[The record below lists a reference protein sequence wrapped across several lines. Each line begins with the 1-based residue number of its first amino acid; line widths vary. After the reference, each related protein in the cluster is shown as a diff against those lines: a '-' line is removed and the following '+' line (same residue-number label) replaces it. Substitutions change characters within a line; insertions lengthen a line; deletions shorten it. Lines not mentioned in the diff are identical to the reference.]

1 MIQINASII
10 AMYRLINIFIIL
22 FTLLV
27 TYGCQT
33 TSSTST
39 LNSTNRIQDNTI
51 ALSAAT
57 LNQLLDI
64 NIIEFDPGITGN
76 PSDYEKNG
84 IWPELRRAE
93 SRKFA
98 IDLKT
103 SLKKTKSFSGIY
115 VTPDQRYLADVS
127 VSGKIIKS
135 NGRDLEIEITTQ
147 DSTGKK
153 LINKKLYKGKVE
165 KGYYDNLRN
174 KGKDPFQELVFDK
187 VAADIIKSLTKQ
199 DLDNIKLV
207 TELRFAREM
216 NPSSFS
222 DAVVEK
228 NKIVFANFI
237 PASNDPM
244 YLRSK
249 NVRSKDLYF
258 RENMQTTY
266 DNFVSNMDESYDV
279 WRKASYDATI
289 KAEEA
294 KTAATLKGL
303 LGAALLIGSA
313 VAMGDSMDG
322 YYMDGGQYMAGF
334 AGAMLGAGILD
345 SALDDNEAA
354 KVHKESIIEVS
365 KSFDSDIAPSVIEM
379 EEKTVN
385 IDGTLTQQFIQWQEV
400 LKEIYNEQNSNIEDI
415 QIL

>member
-1 MIQINASII
+1 MN
-10 AMYRLINIFIIL
+10 RLINIFIIL
-22 FTLLV
+22 LTVLV

-33 TSSTST
+33 TQSTST
-39 LNSTNRIQDNTI
+39 LSSTNRIQNNTI
-51 ALSAAT
+51 ALSDAT
-57 LNQLLDI
+57 LSQTLDV
-64 NIIEFDPGITGN
+64 NIIEFNPGISGS
-76 PSDYEKNG
+76 PADYEENG

-127 VSGKIIKS
+127 ISGKILKS
-135 NGRDLEIEITTQ
+135 NGRDLHIEITAN
-147 DSTGKK
+147 DSTGKI
-153 LINKKLYKGKVE
+153 LINKKTYKGKVD

-174 KGKDPFQELVFDK
+174 KGKNPFEELVFDR
-187 VAADIIKSLTKQ
+187 VAADIIKNLQKQ
-199 DLDNIKLV
+199 DLNNIKLI

-216 NPSSFS
+216 NPSSFE

-228 NKIVFANFI
+228 NRLVSANFI

-258 RENMQTTY
+258 RENMQSTY
-266 DNFVSNMDESYDV
+266 DDFVNNMNESYEV
-279 WRKASYDATI
+279 WRSASYDATI

-294 KTAATLKGL
+294 KNAAAWKGV
-303 LGAALLIGSA
+303 LGAAILIGGA
-313 VAMGDSMDG
+313 IAMGDSMDG
-322 YYMDGGQYMAGF
+322 YYMDGGQYVAGLT
-334 AGAMLGAGILD
+334 GAVLGAGLLE
-345 SALDDNEAA
+345 SALGDNEEA
-354 KVHKESIIEVS
+354 KVHKETIAEVS

-379 EEKTVN
+379 EEKTVKL
-385 IDGTLTQQFIQWQEV
+385 DGTLTQQFIQWQEV

>member
-1 MIQINASII
+1 
-10 AMYRLINIFIIL
+10 MYRLINILIIL
-22 FTLLV
+22 LTVLV

-33 TSSTST
+33 TQSTST
-39 LNSTNRIQDNTI
+39 LSSTNRIQNNTI
-51 ALSAAT
+51 ALSALT
-57 LNQLLDI
+57 LSQTLDV
-64 NIIEFDPGITGN
+64 NIIEFNPGISGS
-76 PSDYEKNG
+76 PADYEENG

-127 VSGKIIKS
+127 IRGKILKS
-135 NGRDLEIEITTQ
+135 NGRDLQIEITVN
-147 DSTGKK
+147 DSTGKI
-153 LINKKLYKGKVE
+153 LINKKTYKGKVD

-174 KGKDPFQELVFDK
+174 KGKNPFEELVFDR
-187 VAADIIKSLTKQ
+187 VAADIIKKLQKQ
-199 DLDNIKLV
+199 DLNNIKLI

-216 NPSSFS
+216 NPSSFE

-228 NKIVFANFI
+228 NRLISANFI

-258 RENMQTTY
+258 RENMQSTY
-266 DNFVSNMDESYDV
+266 NDFVNNMNESYEV
-279 WRKASYDATI
+279 WRAASYDATI

-294 KTAATLKGL
+294 KNAAAWKGV
-303 LGAALLIGSA
+303 LGAAILIGGA
-313 VAMGDSMDG
+313 IAMGDSMDG
-322 YYMDGGQYMAGF
+322 YYMDGGQYVAGLT
-334 AGAMLGAGILD
+334 GAVLGAGLLD
-345 SALDDNEAA
+345 SALGDNEEA
-354 KVHKESIIEVS
+354 KVHKETIAEVS

-379 EEKTVN
+379 EEKTVEL
-385 IDGTLTQQFIQWQEV
+385 DGTLTQQFIQWQEV

>member
-1 MIQINASII
+1 
-10 AMYRLINIFIIL
+10 MYRLINILIIL
-22 FTLLV
+22 LTVLV
-27 TYGCQT
+27 TYGCET
-33 TSSTST
+33 TQSTST
-39 LNSTNRIQDNTI
+39 LSSTNRIQNNTI
-51 ALSAAT
+51 ALSDAT
-57 LNQLLDI
+57 LSQTLDV
-64 NIIEFDPGITGN
+64 NIIEFNPGISGS
-76 PSDYEKNG
+76 PADYEENG

-127 VSGKIIKS
+127 ISGKILKS
-135 NGRDLEIEITTQ
+135 NGRDLHIEITVN
-147 DSTGKK
+147 DSTGKT
-153 LINKKLYKGKVE
+153 LINKKTYKGKVD

-174 KGKDPFQELVFDK
+174 KGKNPFEELVFDR
-187 VAADIIKSLTKQ
+187 VAADIIKKLQKQ
-199 DLDNIKLV
+199 DLNNIKLI

-216 NPSSFS
+216 NPSSFK

-228 NKIVFANFI
+228 NKIVSANFI
-237 PASNDPM
+237 PAPNDPM

-258 RENMQTTY
+258 RENMQSTY
-266 DNFVSNMDESYDV
+266 VDFVNNMNESYEI
-279 WRKASYDATI
+279 WRTASYDATI

-294 KTAATLKGL
+294 KNAAAWKGV
-303 LGAALLIGSA
+303 LGAAILIGGA
-313 VAMGDSMDG
+313 IAMGDSMDG
-322 YYMDGGQYMAGF
+322 YYMDGGQYVAGLT
-334 AGAMLGAGILD
+334 GAVLGAGLLD
-345 SALDDNEAA
+345 SALGDNEEA
-354 KVHKESIIEVS
+354 KVHKETIAEVS

-379 EEKTVN
+379 EEKTVKL
-385 IDGTLTQQFIQWQEV
+385 DGTLTQQFIQWQEV

>member
-1 MIQINASII
+1 MN
-10 AMYRLINIFIIL
+10 RLINIFIIL
-22 FTLLV
+22 LTVLV

-33 TSSTST
+33 TQSTST
-39 LNSTNRIQDNTI
+39 LSSTNRIQNNTI
-51 ALSAAT
+51 ALSDAT
-57 LNQLLDI
+57 LSQTLDV
-64 NIIEFDPGITGN
+64 NIIEFNPGISGS
-76 PSDYEKNG
+76 PADYEENG

-127 VSGKIIKS
+127 ISGKILKS
-135 NGRDLEIEITTQ
+135 NGRDLHIEITAN
-147 DSTGKK
+147 DSTGKI
-153 LINKKLYKGKVE
+153 LINKKTYKGKVD

-174 KGKDPFQELVFDK
+174 KDKDPFEELVFDR
-187 VAADIIKSLTKQ
+187 VAVDIINSLQKQ
-199 DLDNIKLV
+199 DLNNIKLI

-216 NPSSFS
+216 NPSSFE

-228 NKIVFANFI
+228 NRLVSANFI

-258 RENMQTTY
+258 RENMQSTY
-266 DNFVSNMDESYDV
+266 DDFVNNMNESYEV
-279 WRKASYDATI
+279 WRSASYDATI

-294 KTAATLKGL
+294 KNAAAWKGV
-303 LGAALLIGSA
+303 LGAAILIGGA
-313 VAMGDSMDG
+313 IAMGDSMDG
-322 YYMDGGQYMAGF
+322 YYMDGGQYVAGLT
-334 AGAMLGAGILD
+334 GAVLGAGLLE
-345 SALDDNEAA
+345 SALGDNEEA
-354 KVHKESIIEVS
+354 KVHKETIAEVS

-379 EEKTVN
+379 EEKTVKL
-385 IDGTLTQQFIQWQEV
+385 DGTLTQQFIQWQEV

>member
-1 MIQINASII
+1 MSRI
-10 AMYRLINIFIIL
+10 INIFIIL
-22 FTLLV
+22 FTVFV

-33 TSSTST
+33 TSTTST
-39 LNSTNRIQDNTI
+39 LSSTNRIQNNTV
-51 ALSAAT
+51 ALSAAN
-57 LNQLLDI
+57 LNQTLDV
-64 NIIEFDPGITGN
+64 NIIEFNPGITGS
-76 PSDYEKNG
+76 PADYEENG

-127 VSGKIIKS
+127 VSGKILKS
-135 NGRDLEIEITTQ
+135 NGRDLQLEISVK
-147 DSTGKK
+147 DSTGKT
-153 LINKKLYKGKVE
+153 LINKKSYKGKVE
-165 KGYYDNLRN
+165 KGYYNNLRN
-174 KGKDPFQELVFDK
+174 KGKNPFEELVFDK
-187 VAADIIKSLTKQ
+187 IAADIIKSLQRQ
-199 DLDNIKLV
+199 DLDNIKLI

-216 NPSSFS
+216 NPSSFN
-222 DAVVEK
+222 DAVIEK

-266 DNFVSNMDESYDV
+266 NDFVSNMSESYDI
-279 WRKASYDATI
+279 WKKASYDATI

-294 KTAATLKGL
+294 KSAATWKGV
-303 LGAALLIGSA
+303 LGAAILIGGA
-313 VAMGDSMDG
+313 IAMGDSMDG
-322 YYMDGGQYMAGF
+322 YYMDGGQYIAGF
-334 AGAMLGAGILD
+334 TGAMLGAGLLD
-345 SALDDNEAA
+345 SALGDNEEA
-354 KVHKESIIEVS
+354 KVHKETILEVS

-379 EEKTVN
+379 EEKTVKL
-385 IDGTLTQQFIQWQEV
+385 DGTLTQQFIQWQEV

>member
-1 MIQINASII
+1 MIELD
-10 AMYRLINIFIIL
+10 RLR
-22 FTLLV
+22 
-27 TYGCQT
+27 
-33 TSSTST
+33 S
-39 LNSTNRIQDNTI
+39 
-51 ALSAAT
+51 
-57 LNQLLDI
+57 
-64 NIIEFDPGITGN
+64 
-76 PSDYEKNG
+76 
-84 IWPELRRAE
+84 
-93 SRKFA
+93 
-98 IDLKT
+98 
-103 SLKKTKSFSGIY
+103 
-115 VTPDQRYLADVS
+115 
-127 VSGKIIKS
+127 
-135 NGRDLEIEITTQ
+135 
-147 DSTGKK
+147 
-153 LINKKLYKGKVE
+153 
-165 KGYYDNLRN
+165 
-174 KGKDPFQELVFDK
+174 
-187 VAADIIKSLTKQ
+187 
-199 DLDNIKLV
+199 
-207 TELRFAREM
+207 
-216 NPSSFS
+216 
-222 DAVVEK
+222 EK
-228 NKIVFANFI
+228 NKIVSANFI

-266 DNFVSNMDESYDV
+266 DTFVNNMDESYEV

-322 YYMDGGQYMAGF
+322 YYLDGGQYMAGF
-334 AGAMLGAGILD
+334 AGAMLGAGILE
-345 SALDDNEAA
+345 SALGDNEAA